1 MKWLGSGMQ
10 ARFLLAMGGAMVVVV
25 AILAVLLGRQTA
37 MQSEVRTL
45 SGGVIHELFDR
56 SVRSRGEAMA
66 RELSDALANPLYY
79 RDLDQ
84 VGVLV
89 RSTARQPVVRY
100 VLVFDERGRLVHDGS
115 VEVPGFGQPMADPL
129 APKAAAAQALLVQES
144 PKVLDNTMPIMVG
157 NQRIGGVRVGMA
169 LDEVQQREQAAN
181 ATLGERLQLV
191 GSRHLGWLLLMLG
204 LLVVIGVVV
213 ILYVQR
219 TLVAPIRDLAA
230 AARRI
235 EAGDYQTP
243 LAENTRDDEVGE
255 LVRGFARMR
264 DAIAR
269 HDREVRRM
277 AYTDALTGLTNRL
290 AFREALDHRLMA
302 ARAANHRLGL
312 LFADIDDFKRVND
325 TLGHEAGDEALLQ
338 FAQRIGRAVA
348 EAGGDEALLA
358 RFGGDEFVILVG
370 DGDVA
375 ANARLLAEV
384 LVREL
389 GRPLVVQGRELFLG
403 TSIGVTLFPDD
414 AADATTLLK
423 KRRHR
428 HVPGEDG
435 RQELLSL
442 LQPGDGPRGRTS
454 RAYGTG
460 AARGLG
466 ARRTAPGLPADLP
479 HARPPHGR
487 RRSAAAL
494 AASDLGHDSA
504 IGVHRGGRAERP
516 DRDHRSESPACGL
529 HGGLAMATWRG
540 RRRPVRIGQRV
551 TAAAARRRTAGA
563 GRAVPA

>member
-1 MKWLGSGMQ
+1 
-10 ARFLLAMGGAMVVVV
+10 MVVVV

-37 MQSEVRTL
+37 MEGEVRSL

-66 RELSDALANPLYY
+66 RELSDSLANPLYY

-84 VGVLV
+84 VGALV
-89 RSTARQPVVRY
+89 RGTARQPVVRY

-115 VEVPGFGQPMADPL
+115 IEVAGFGQQMADPL
-129 APKAAAAQALLVQES
+129 APKAAAAQALVVQES
-144 PKVLDNTMPIMVG
+144 PKVLDNTMPIMIG

-181 ATLGERLQLV
+181 ATLGERLQQA

-269 HDREVRRM
+269 HDREVRHM

-302 ARAANHRLGL
+302 ARAGSMTPSVMKPAMKHCC
-312 LFADIDDFKRVND
+312 
-325 TLGHEAGDEALLQ
+325 
-338 FAQRIGRAVA
+338 
-348 EAGGDEALLA
+348 
-358 RFGGDEFVILVG
+358 
-370 DGDVA
+370 
-375 ANARLLAEV
+375 
-384 LVREL
+384 
-389 GRPLVVQGRELFLG
+389 
-403 TSIGVTLFPDD
+403 S
-414 AADATTLLK
+414 
-423 KRRHR
+423 
-428 HVPGEDG
+428 
-435 RQELLSL
+435 
-442 LQPGDGPRGRTS
+442 S
-454 RAYGTG
+454 RSAS
-460 AARGLG
+460 AAR
-466 ARRTAPGLPADLP
+466 
-479 HARPPHGR
+479 
-487 RRSAAAL
+487 
-494 AASDLGHDSA
+494 
-504 IGVHRGGRAERP
+504 
-516 DRDHRSESPACGL
+516 
-529 HGGLAMATWRG
+529 
-540 RRRPVRIGQRV
+540 
-551 TAAAARRRTAGA
+551 
-563 GRAVPA
+563 

>member
-115 VEVPGFGQPMADPL
+115 VEVPGFGQPMADAL

-157 NQRIGGVRVGMA
+157 NQRIGGVRVCMA
-169 LDEVQQREQAAN
+169 LDDVQQREQAAN

-243 LAENTRDDEVGE
+243 LA
-255 LVRGFARMR
+255 
-264 DAIAR
+264 
-269 HDREVRRM
+269 
-277 AYTDALTGLTNRL
+277 
-290 AFREALDHRLMA
+290 
-302 ARAANHRLGL
+302 
-312 LFADIDDFKRVND
+312 
-325 TLGHEAGDEALLQ
+325 
-338 FAQRIGRAVA
+338 
-348 EAGGDEALLA
+348 
-358 RFGGDEFVILVG
+358 
-370 DGDVA
+370 
-375 ANARLLAEV
+375 
-384 LVREL
+384 
-389 GRPLVVQGRELFLG
+389 
-403 TSIGVTLFPDD
+403 
-414 AADATTLLK
+414 
-423 KRRHR
+423 
-428 HVPGEDG
+428 
-435 RQELLSL
+435 
-442 LQPGDGPRGRTS
+442 
-454 RAYGTG
+454 
-460 AARGLG
+460 
-466 ARRTAPGLPADLP
+466 
-479 HARPPHGR
+479 
-487 RRSAAAL
+487 
-494 AASDLGHDSA
+494 
-504 IGVHRGGRAERP
+504 
-516 DRDHRSESPACGL
+516 
-529 HGGLAMATWRG
+529 
-540 RRRPVRIGQRV
+540 
-551 TAAAARRRTAGA
+551 
-563 GRAVPA
+563 